1 MDSLPAAP
9 AAAAAAAARASADSF
24 VTRSS
29 TESLPAASM
38 ARQPAV
44 AEAMLPPRPSSS
56 SPVKR
61 PPSSHRRAGSS
72 SGRHSASAE
81 QLPLQQQKQQQ
92 QRRQQARH
100 QPEPAQFEGDL
111 SEWGRTALEDFYDE
125 DDQSISSSHP
135 TMSSGI
141 SPRDTRPRARPF
153 DLEAARETLAYNAG
167 MFSRAQL
174 LRRDGT
180 APAAL
185 GIADDLPDRMAY
197 QQLNILAGMA
207 GKVQDAIL
215 HNKRIFEQ
223 RMLQQDRSLLRKV
236 LGGWRAVRYGSVAKQ
251 ALLRRAAARIARG
264 GLSRA
269 FFAWKDEL
277 HLVDRNLAMKR
288 KVAATIS
295 RGLMKRSFLAWQRLA
310 QERWWKDQL
319 VMRGREVALLEV
331 KIRGFEKRPIQVLQ
345 KRRMRAVLQ
354 AWFAATAGRRDKR
367 LAMARAGRF
376 WAKQQ
381 LGKAWSSWVDH
392 VETAVRRRV
401 LTQKVVARCKQL
413 ELISAWSSWQEVVVA
428 KQAKQIKVAEAAR
441 QWHQALGSRAWRTWQ
456 EAATQAK
463 ARRQIAGRWM
473 QPAKARALSGWL
485 DHVEW
490 KQRSTLVVGRALGK
504 LRHGMLATA
513 FLAWLEEVQAAKM
526 EVTLASKQGTE
537 ESLAQLQAENERLR
551 RDNERFVR
559 LIDSGE
565 WGRGRV
571 AELVS
576 AGEVMRGERDALL
589 KLIGSLRREFE
600 AVAAAKG
607 CQDDEL
613 RLLKE
618 KMTAGGP
625 ARNRLLVKGGSS
637 FNALVRAMKQ
647 DLIDNGTAAKDPA
660 LLYEIDK
667 LSMDRVQVYPDGELS
682 VQAVSSAGAPSAL
695 ARPLSKGKRGTARLA
710 GYCSPTPSM
719 RGTLVGSSCS
729 PKPGR
734 HSSPYSPSAVAAAG
748 SQGWDAAPYAQHGSE
763 SLHSTLSVEAASRS
777 PAGASVQGPAMS
789 TQQVLQALSGL
800 SPAQVDQLAAAAK
813 TGAATAAEAG
823 GGHSSALRY

>member
-1 MDSLPAAP
+1 MESGHGV
-9 AAAAAAAARASADSF
+9 RASAVS
-24 VTRSS
+24 TRYSHDDEQMS
-29 TESLPAASM
+29 IASDQETADGSLRKPG
-38 ARQPAV
+38 
-44 AEAMLPPRPSSS
+44 PP
-56 SPVKR
+56 V
-61 PPSSHRRAGSS
+61 
-72 SGRHSASAE
+72 
-81 QLPLQQQKQQQ
+81 
-92 QRRQQARH
+92 
-100 QPEPAQFEGDL
+100 FEGDL
-111 SEWGRTALEDFYDE
+111 SEWGRTALENFYDE

-141 SPRDTRPRARPF
+141 SPRDTQQRVKPF

-167 MFSRAQL
+167 MFSRAQA

-223 RMLQQDRSLLRKV
+223 RMMQQDRALLRKV

-251 ALLRRAAARIARG
+251 ALLRRAAARIGRG
-264 GLSRA
+264 ALARA

-288 KVAATIS
+288 KVAATIA

-310 QERWWKDQL
+310 QERWWKNQL
-319 VMRGREVALLEV
+319 VMREREVALLEG

-345 KRRMRAVLQ
+345 KRRMRATMQ
-354 AWFAATAGRRDKR
+354 AWFAAAAGRREKR

-381 LGKAWSSWVDH
+381 LGKAWNSWVDH
-392 VETAVRRRV
+392 VETSARRRV
-401 LTQKVVARCKQL
+401 LSQKVVARCKQL
-413 ELISAWSSWQEVVVA
+413 ELAAAWNSWQEVVVA
-428 KQAKQIKVAEAAR
+428 KQAKQIKLTKAAK
-441 QWHQALGSRAWRTWQ
+441 QWHQALESRAWRSWQ
-456 EAATQAK
+456 DAAAQAK
-463 ARRQIAGRWM
+463 ARRKIAARWM
-473 QPAKARALSGWL
+473 QPAKARVLSGWL
-485 DHVEW
+485 DYVEW
-490 KQRSTLVVGRALGK
+490 KQRSRLVVGRALAK
-504 LRHGMLATA
+504 LRHGMMATA
-513 FLAWLEEVQAAKM
+513 FLAWLEEAQAAKL
-526 EVTLASKQGTE
+526 EATLATKQGTE
-537 ESLAQLQAENERLR
+537 ESLAKLQAENERLR

-607 CQDDEL
+607 CQEDEL

-618 KMTAGGP
+618 KMTVGGP

-667 LSMDRVQVYPDGELS
+667 ARQRFCVHWFSCARSADSGRP
-682 VQAVSSAGAPSAL
+682 VSGKP
-695 ARPLSKGKRGTARLA
+695 RPA
-710 GYCSPTPSM
+710 GYSSSTPSM
-719 RGTLVGSSCS
+719 RGTLAGSSSSSS
-729 PKPGR
+729 PKPGASLPGR
-734 HSSPYSPSAVAAAG
+734 HSSPYSPSAAAAAAAG
-748 SQGWDAAPYAQHGSE
+748 RPSWDGAANVQYESE
-763 SLHSTLSVEAASRS
+763 SLHSTLSVEAGARS
-777 PAGASVQGPAMS
+777 PGGAAVQGPAMS
-789 TQQVLQALSGL
+789 TQRVLQALSGL
-800 SPAQVDQLAAAAK
+800 SPAQVDQLEAAVKAGAATTAGAGSSSSSAAAAV
-813 TGAATAAEAG
+813 TGAA
-823 GGHSSALRY
+823 ALRSAGRRPGY